1 MIENNVQFRNSNINF
16 AGGAQAKKTFSKMQ
30 KYYQGMKDYANEDL
44 YKSMDNKA
52 KAHLHIEKSVKFQN
66 AILDFSEM
74 HSEEVLNGRDKLNAF
89 AKMTK
94 LSVNA
99 IYENL
104 LGMFYSLRK

>member
-1 MIENNVQFRNSNINF
+1 
-16 AGGAQAKKTFSKMQ
+16 
-30 KYYQGMKDYANEDL
+30 
-44 YKSMDNKA
+44 
-52 KAHLHIEKSVKFQN
+52 
-66 AILDFSEM
+66 M
-74 HSEEVLNGRDKLNAF
+74 HSEEVLNERDKLNAF